1 MFSSPA
7 QCYLKQ
13 TNKFRC
19 VCFVVAEDK
28 HKLRRFQT
36 GTSACT
42 QSRNHVSPGRPR
54 VSLESDLLNQARIA
68 KPSNVLREKN
78 GLNMTLTGSR
88 EAFRPVADGPRE
100 EAVQASASNAQVT
113 ENDEKWQVWKNV

>member
-54 VSLESDLLNQARIA
+54 VS
-68 KPSNVLREKN
+68 VLREKN
-78 GLNMTLTGSR
+78 ELNMTLTGSR